1 MTDDFKDAPE
11 YIEYARRVLRTGKLA
26 LDDGDWVSAINR
38 AYYAVFYAAN
48 AVLELDGLQ
57 RSKHSGV
64 MSLFREKYVKTG
76 KIEGEYSDMYGQAFE
91 SRQESDYERTEF
103 PSQEDAQVAVE
114 RAERFVA
121 RIEKF
126 LNDQKK
132 NKNNEDP
139 VADNGN
145 A

>member
-1 MTDDFKDAPE
+1 MADELKDAPE
-11 YIEYARRVLRTGKLA
+11 YLDYARRVLRTGKLA

-76 KIEGEYSDMYGQAFE
+76 KIEGDYSDIYGQAFE

-103 PSQEDAQVAVE
+103 PSQEDAKVAVE

-126 LNDQKK
+126 LDDRGKEKND
-132 NKNNEDP
+132 ED
-139 VADNGN
+139 AMAGDGN